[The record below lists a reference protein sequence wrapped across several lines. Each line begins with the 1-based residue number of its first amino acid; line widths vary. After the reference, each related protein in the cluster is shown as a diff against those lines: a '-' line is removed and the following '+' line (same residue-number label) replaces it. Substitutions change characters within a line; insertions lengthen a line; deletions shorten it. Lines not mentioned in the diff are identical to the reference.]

1 MCIELLLQERGVE
14 LVKEKRIID
23 AFRRFNKSLKFL
35 IAIEPVDKAKIDE
48 ERVKE
53 MIDLKVI
60 SIHFKDSE

>member
-60 SIHFKDSE
+60 INFEDSE